1 MCEREEGELGE
12 KTRRGRRR
20 TTTKTAKMEVKM
32 LFLARGNRWGNSGE
46 GSVRGVAQGGAGRP
60 RHCFFCS
67 APDAVNTVRDGS

>member
-12 KTRRGRRR
+12 KTGRRRRR

-46 GSVRGVAQGGAGRP
+46 GSVRGEAQGGRITV
-60 RHCFFCS
+60 FF
-67 APDAVNTVRDGS
+67 AARRTE